1 MHQMVALLQLL
12 LRMISTG
19 EALHDTSDVES
30 LERRIMELALERT
43 GARHGAILLW
53 DASGGGLRIH
63 FHVAE
68 NLIVTLPD
76 EVVPL
81 KKGGRYNGIASYV
94 YATNEPYVCK
104 HGPTDPHYAAYYF
117 DVVSIAAVPIRYQ
130 NRAIGVLSVSSR
142 RADAFGDEAIAQLE
156 EIAESSTIFL
166 RRAQLHRASQKGSGR
181 PFLIKGLSPAW
192 LEVERRIEKVA
203 PTNAP
208 VLVVGESGTG
218 KELVSGAIHFN
229 SKRADAPLVTV
240 NCAAIPET
248 LLESVLFG
256 HVRGAFTG
264 ATTDKKGEFVKADGG
279 TLFLDELGEL
289 PVPLQAKVLRAV
301 EYGEVQPVGSNDAPL
316 NVDVR
321 LIAATNRD
329 LKAMMRRHEFRDDLY
344 YRLSVMTMELPP
356 LRDYKEDN
364 LEVMARVFMKQ
375 SAERHDKGVRRIS
388 SEAITR
394 LLAHDFPGNV
404 RELKNAMEHAVI
416 MAEGETIEPHHLP
429 HHVGQTAAAPQPTQR
444 ARSETRATLA
454 ELRERWLAPLETS
467 YLQRLL
473 SECDDNVR
481 KAAARA
487 GVNPVTMYRLLEK
500 RGMGRSRNDAQS
512 A

>member
-1 MHQMVALLQLL
+1 
-12 LRMISTG
+12 MISTD

-53 DASGGGLRIH
+53 DDSAQGLAIH

-76 EVVPL
+76 EVVPV
-81 KKGGRYNGIASYV
+81 KKGDRYNGIASYV
-94 YATNEPYVCK
+94 YAENAPYVCK

-130 NRAIGVLSVSSR
+130 GRAIGVLSVSSR
-142 RADAFGDEAIAQLE
+142 RTDAFGDETIAQLE
-156 EIAESSTIFL
+156 EVAESSTIFL
-166 RRAQLHRASQKGSGR
+166 RRAQLYRASQKGSGR
-181 PFLIKGLSPAW
+181 PFLIKGLSPGW

-203 PTNAP
+203 ATNAP

-218 KELVSGAIHFN
+218 KELVCNAIHFN

-256 HVRGAFTG
+256 HVKGAFTG
-264 ATTDKKGEFVKADGG
+264 ATTNKKGEFEKADGG

-301 EYGEVQPVGSNDAPL
+301 EYGEVLPVGSNDEPL
-316 NVDVR
+316 QVDVR

-329 LKAMMRRHEFRDDLY
+329 LRAMMRRHEFRDDLY

-356 LRDYKEDN
+356 LRTYKHDN
-364 LEVMARVFMKQ
+364 LDVMARVFMKQ
-375 SAERHDKGVRRIS
+375 AAERHEVDVRRIS
-388 SEAITR
+388 AEAISR

-416 MAEGETIEPHHLP
+416 MAGGETIEPEHLP
-429 HHVGQTAAAPQPTQR
+429 KHIGGAGEVQASSERQTRPEST
-444 ARSETRATLA
+444 ATLA
-454 ELRERWLAPLETS
+454 ELREQWLAPLETR
-467 YLQRLL
+467 YLERLMA
-473 SECDDNVR
+473 ECDRSVR
-481 KAAARA
+481 KAATRA

-500 RGMGRSRNDAQS
+500 RGMGRSRS
-512 A
+512 APQTA

>member
-1 MHQMVALLQLL
+1 
-12 LRMISTG
+12 MITTD
-19 EALHDTSDVES
+19 EALHATSDVES
-30 LERRIMELALERT
+30 LERRIMELSLERT

-53 DASGGGLRIH
+53 DEAASGLAIH

-76 EVVPL
+76 EVVPVR
-81 KKGGRYNGIASYV
+81 KGDRYNGIASYV
-94 YATNEPYVCK
+94 YATNQSYLCE

-130 NRAIGVLSVSSR
+130 GRAIGVLSVSSR
-142 RADAFGDEAIAQLE
+142 RRDAFSDSTIGQLE
-156 EIAESSTIFL
+156 DVAESSTIFL
-166 RRAQLHRASQKGSGR
+166 RRAQLYRASQKGSGR
-181 PFLIKGLSPAW
+181 PFLIKGLSPGW
-192 LEVERRIEKVA
+192 LEVERRIERVA

-208 VLVVGESGTG
+208 VLVIGESGTG
-218 KELVSGAIHFN
+218 KELVSNAIHFN
-229 SKRADAPLVTV
+229 SRRANAPLVTV

-301 EYGEVQPVGSNDAPL
+301 EYGEIQPVGSNDKPL
-316 NVDVR
+316 TVDVR

-329 LKAMMRRHEFRDDLY
+329 LTEMMRRHEFRDDLY

-356 LRDYKEDN
+356 LRTYKDDN
-364 LEVMARVFMKQ
+364 LEVMAQVFLKQ
-375 SAERHDKGVRRIS
+375 AAERHGVDARRIS
-388 SEAITR
+388 AEAISR
-394 LLAHDFPGNV
+394 LLAHDYPGNV

-416 MAEGETIEPHHLP
+416 MASGETVEPADLP
-429 HHVGQTAAAPQPTQR
+429 KHIGGDDAAAPASAAHAPEPT
-444 ARSETRATLA
+444 RSPSLA
-454 ELRERWLAPLETS
+454 EMRERWLAPLETR
-467 YLQRLL
+467 YL
-473 SECDDNVR
+473 SELLAECGGNVR
-481 KAAARA
+481 SAASRA
-487 GVNPVTMYRLLEK
+487 GINPVTMYRLLEK
-500 RGMGRSRNDAQS
+500 RGMGRKREPTRGA